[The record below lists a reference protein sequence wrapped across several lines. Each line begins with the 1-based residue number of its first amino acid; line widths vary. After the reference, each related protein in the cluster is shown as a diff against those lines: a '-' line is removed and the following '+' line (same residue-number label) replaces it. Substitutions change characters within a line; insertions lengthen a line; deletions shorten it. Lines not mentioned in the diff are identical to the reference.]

1 MNRLNWIQQEKNIAE
16 YHVVEWR
23 TSHFHHPRNRTDITG
38 AARMKMEGGAPA
50 SSGAQS
56 QSEGIGWAPASPGEG
71 RKWTTGGLGEEG
83 LVERGTKTAKDNEV
97 VSRPDRKSGRL
108 SMSADLAAVTQAI
121 MPEDVYSVVNSVRQT
136 VLKVQGRIKQSAA
149 KLQGA
154 YRKQQ
159 GKATETPLQKDQSRK
174 QPKKDRQGTR
184 QVSKDEMLFMQA
196 ENHYLLDSYDR
207 SGQYSMLGK

>member
-1 MNRLNWIQQEKNIAE
+1 
-16 YHVVEWR
+16 
-23 TSHFHHPRNRTDITG
+23 
-38 AARMKMEGGAPA
+38 MKMEGGAPA

-108 SMSADLAAVTQAI
+108 SMSTDLAAVTQAI
-121 MPEDVYSVVNSVRQT
+121 MPEDVCSVVNSVRQT

-154 YRKQQ
+154 YRNQQ
-159 GKATETPLQKDQSRK
+159 GKATETPLQRDQSRR
-174 QPKKDRQGTR
+174 QPEKDCQGTR

-207 SGQYSMLGK
+207 NGQYSMLGK